1 MIPFTTLRGVLIA
14 LLATIQGLSVQS
26 VGDRTVV
33 SIDVDQAVTVDDFA
47 LSDPARIVVDISP
60 ATYGLDEQRFAAID
74 RGGVR
79 GIRTSQY
86 QADVVRVVIDL
97 DDRVAYEMSVRDDEV
112 RISFPN
118 DGPGFE
124 TWAARL
130 DAQPDMLGTPAPQ
143 GDRAAVAVDLPPV
156 QDQPEPPITVFFR
169 ETPIL
174 DVLATFS
181 EFSDR
186 SIVPGQNIQG
196 TVTADIRDQPWDVA
210 LEAILRGQGLAA
222 AEMESGIIR
231 VDQVARLRELES
243 QEPLVTRPFR
253 INYVNVDSIRPAIQ
267 ELVTPE
273 VGTVTANRSTNTL
286 IVTDRTSVVDER
298 IAPLIGLLDS
308 RTPQVNITA
317 KIIFVDRTALEGLGF
332 RYELKDSRGTQ
343 LNVLSE
349 GFFDENGDGLFQPD
363 EVSADPVIALG
374 GASIAAIGNAATSVP
389 NATLS
394 IASTLILGRHS
405 LLTFIDALEELT
417 LTDIQAVPVI
427 NVLDNRQARVQ
438 VGERTPIRV
447 VDAQSAGAGGQA
459 AIPRAEVRIEETGVI
474 LEVTP
479 HVTGDQV
486 LLELHAERSNI
497 GAAPSDI
504 GVIFQTQEADT
515 EVLLNDGET
524 AVIGGLTIIETTR
537 ARTGIPILMDLPL
550 VGALF
555 RSSTDREAKRDLLI
569 MVTPHI
575 VREG

>member
-97 DDRVAYEMSVRDDEV
+97 DDRVAYELNVREDEI

-130 DAQPDMLGTPAPQ
+130 DTQPDMLGRPAPE
-143 GDRAAVAVDLPPV
+143 GDRATVAVDLPPV

-181 EFSDR
+181 EFADR

-196 TVTADIRDQPWDVA
+196 AVTADIRDQPWDVA

-286 IVTDRTSVVDER
+286 IVTDRASVVDER

-349 GFFDENGDGLFQPD
+349 GFFDENGDGVFQPD
-363 EVSADPVIALG
+363 EVAEDPVIALG

-555 RSSTDREAKRDLLI
+555 RSSSDRESKRDLLI